1 MAASTLLQL
10 IEVVIAAAILLLG
23 VLRHSGP
30 ISILGGGLLMGIAV
44 TGLLAPEGGTIYR
57 RAIVGYSIAGL
68 FVLGGFVLYHFA
80 A

>member
-1 MAASTLLQL
+1 MAASTLLEL
-10 IEVVIAAAILLLG
+10 IEVALSAAILLVG

-30 ISILGGGLLMGIAV
+30 VTILGGGLLIGIAI
-44 TGLLAPEGGTIYR
+44 TSLLAPEGGTVYR
-57 RAIVGYSIAGL
+57 RALVGYTIGGI

>member
-10 IEVVIAAAILLLG
+10 IEVVIAAAILLVG
-23 VLRHSGP
+23 VLSHSAP
-30 ISILGGGLLMGIAV
+30 TSILGGGLLIGIAI
-44 TGLLAPEGGTIYR
+44 TNLLAPEGGTVYR
-57 RAIVGYSIAGL
+57 RALVGFTIAGI

>member
-10 IEVVIAAAILLLG
+10 IEVVVSAAILLLG
-23 VLRHSGP
+23 VLRHWAP
-30 ISILGGGLLMGIAV
+30 LSILGGGLLIGIAI
-44 TGLLAPEGGTIYR
+44 TSLLAPEGGTVYR
-57 RAIVGYSIAGL
+57 RALVGYAIAGI

>member
-23 VLRHSGP
+23 VLKHSGP

-44 TGLLAPEGGTIYR
+44 TGLLAPEGGTVYR
-57 RAIVGYSIAGL
+57 RAVVGYSIAGV

>member
-10 IEVVIAAAILLLG
+10 LEVVVAAAILLLG
-23 VLRHSGP
+23 VLRHSAP
-30 ISILGGGLLMGIAV
+30 ISILGGGLLVGIAV
-44 TGLLAPEGGTIYR
+44 TALLAPEGGTVYR
-57 RAIVGYSIAGL
+57 RALVGYSIAGI

>member
-57 RAIVGYSIAGL
+57 RAIVGYSIAGV

>member
-30 ISILGGGLLMGIAV
+30 ISILGGGLLIGIAV

-57 RAIVGYSIAGL
+57 RAIVGYSIAGA

>member
-30 ISILGGGLLMGIAV
+30 ISILGGGLLIGIAV

-57 RAIVGYSIAGL
+57 RAVVGYSIAGI

-80 A
+80 T

>member
-10 IEVVIAAAILLLG
+10 IEVVISAAILLAG
-23 VLRHSGP
+23 VLRHSAP
-30 ISILGGGLLMGIAV
+30 VTILGGGLLVGIAI
-44 TGLLAPEGGTIYR
+44 TALLAPEGGTVYR
-57 RAIVGYSIAGL
+57 RALVGYAIAGI

>member
-10 IEVVIAAAILLLG
+10 VEVVVAAAILLFG
-23 VLRHSGP
+23 VLHRSP
-30 ISILGGGLLMGIAV
+30 SLAIVGGGLLVGIAI

-57 RAIVGYSIAGL
+57 RALVGYAVAAI
-68 FVLGGFVLYHFA
+68 FVLGGFVLYHVA

>member
-10 IEVVIAAAILLLG
+10 IEVVIAAAILLVG
-23 VLRHSGP
+23 VLRHSAP
-30 ISILGGGLLMGIAV
+30 VSILGGGLLVGIAI
-44 TGLLAPEGGTIYR
+44 TSLLAPEGGTVYR
-57 RAIVGYSIAGL
+57 RALVGYAIAGI